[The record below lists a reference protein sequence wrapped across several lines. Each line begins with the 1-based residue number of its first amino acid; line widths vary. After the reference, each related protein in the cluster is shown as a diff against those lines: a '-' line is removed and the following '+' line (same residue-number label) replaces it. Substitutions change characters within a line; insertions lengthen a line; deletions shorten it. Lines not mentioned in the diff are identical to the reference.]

1 MKKTPAFILSLCI
14 LLPLGASQAFAQQK
28 VGFVNPQRILNESRI
43 GQAAQGDLAKLGQE
57 KDRLIRDSAK
67 EINGLKK
74 RLAAGGMSQSE
85 EQALTAKLQA
95 LYERHDRL
103 IAESNEDITYE
114 EARLIHFIMKKAD
127 ESLRAVAKKGGFSIV
142 LTDPD
147 IIGYIDDSSDLTDEV
162 IKALNAIE

>member
-1 MKKTPAFILSLCI
+1 MKKTPVLILSLCLA
-14 LLPLGASQAFAQQK
+14 LLASSALAQQK

-43 GQAAQGDLAKLGQE
+43 GQAAQADLAKLGQE
-57 KDRLIRDSAK
+57 KDRFIRESAK
-67 EINGLKK
+67 EINDLKK
-74 RLAAGGMSQSE
+74 RLAAGGMSKSE

-127 ESLRAVAKKGGFSIV
+127 ETLRAVARKGGFSIV

-147 IIGYIDDSSDLTDEV
+147 IIGYIDDSADLTDEV

>member
-1 MKKTPAFILSLCI
+1 MKRTPLVLILA
-14 LLPLGASQAFAQQK
+14 LLVLLTAWSTAQAQQK

-43 GQAAQGDLAKLGQE
+43 GQAAQADLAKLGQE

-67 EINGLKK
+67 EINDLKK
-74 RLAAGGMSQSE
+74 ALAAGGMSQSE

-103 IAESNEDITYE
+103 VADSNDDMTYE

-127 ESLRAVAKKGGFSIV
+127 ASLRAVAEKGGFSMV

-147 IIGYIDDSSDLTDEV
+147 IIGYIDDSADLTDEV
-162 IKALNAIE
+162 IKALNATE